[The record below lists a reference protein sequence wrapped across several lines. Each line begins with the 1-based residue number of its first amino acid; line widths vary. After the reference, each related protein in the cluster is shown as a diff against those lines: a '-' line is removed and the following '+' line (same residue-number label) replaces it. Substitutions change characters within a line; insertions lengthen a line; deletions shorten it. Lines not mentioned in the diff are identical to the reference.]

1 MDQNERRETAGD
13 HVISTYFSWTCP
25 VDQNESRETAED
37 HVISTFLVDDVS
49 SGDQNEARNCRGSV
63 I

>member
-37 HVISTFLVDDVS
+37 HVISHVISLYVLV
-49 SGDQNEARNCRGSV
+49 GPQ
-63 I
+63 